1 MSGVHYHLVIYWLS
15 TKRNMTFDII
25 WQLQHAVYGIFT
37 MVVCNAHAWDGH
49 ETRMQVGE
57 NMALVVSLRYQK
69 LVYVFG
75 NTMRLFRL
83 EFGNGETHVMS

>member
-57 NMALVVSLRYQK
+57 NMTTLLCFDEATSGKFEVSEACMFLAI
-69 LVYVFG
+69 L
-75 NTMRLFRL
+75 
-83 EFGNGETHVMS
+83 